1 MGHGTGSGTGN
12 STSAQGP
19 QLGSGRSIPIRQG
32 LLYKK
37 SNKSFSKDW
46 KKKYVTLCDDGRM
59 TYYPS
64 LNDYMSNVHGKEI
77 PLQYVTVKVPGQ
89 KPRGSRTV
97 PQTNPHSTGGSGNSE
112 SALNFR
118 SSDNLKKGEKV
129 TLTGYEMLKDPTEDN
144 NNENDKETKAE
155 ATTPNV
161 KKRHHRRMK
170 SNGVKLDGV
179 ENEQEQ
185 YEFHIVS
192 LDNKQWHFEASSV
205 EERDEWV
212 QAIEQQ
218 ILKSLQCNE
227 SSKAKG
233 GQSPSIMDL
242 QAIK

>member
-1 MGHGTGSGTGN
+1 M
-12 STSAQGP
+12 
-19 QLGSGRSIPIRQG
+19 
-32 LLYKK
+32 
-37 SNKSFSKDW
+37 
-46 KKKYVTLCDDGRM
+46 
-59 TYYPS
+59 
-64 LNDYMSNVHGKEI
+64 
-77 PLQYVTVKVPGQ
+77 KVPGQ

-97 PQTNPHSTGGSGNSE
+97 PQTNPHSTGSGNSE

-218 ILKSLQCNE
+218 ILKSLQVREKIIRTILFYITAGGKKNLV
-227 SSKAKG
+227 KLNYIYIAKN
-233 GQSPSIMDL
+233 S
-242 QAIK
+242 

>member
-1 MGHGTGSGTGN
+1 M
-12 STSAQGP
+12 
-19 QLGSGRSIPIRQG
+19 
-32 LLYKK
+32 
-37 SNKSFSKDW
+37 
-46 KKKYVTLCDDGRM
+46 
-59 TYYPS
+59 
-64 LNDYMSNVHGKEI
+64 
-77 PLQYVTVKVPGQ
+77 KVPGQ

-218 ILKSLQCNE
+218 ILKSLQVRKKVIRTILFTLQPE
-227 SSKAKG
+227 SKKTREIELFLYCKKLVKSTLLLNFYFSVMSPAKPKVDKALRSWIYKPLKPLNLTFLATTDVSTVMPQVSSYKTENYTKKNCMLG
-233 GQSPSIMDL
+233 IL
-242 QAIK
+242 

>member
-1 MGHGTGSGTGN
+1 M
-12 STSAQGP
+12 
-19 QLGSGRSIPIRQG
+19 
-32 LLYKK
+32 
-37 SNKSFSKDW
+37 
-46 KKKYVTLCDDGRM
+46 
-59 TYYPS
+59 
-64 LNDYMSNVHGKEI
+64 
-77 PLQYVTVKVPGQ
+77 KVPGQ

-218 ILKSLQCNE
+218 ILKSLQVRKKIIRTILFTLQPLFLYCKKLVK
-227 SSKAKG
+227 STLLLYLYFSVMSPAKPKVDKALRSWIYKPLKPLNLTFLATTDVSTVMP
-233 GQSPSIMDL
+233 QVS
-242 QAIK
+242 

>member
-1 MGHGTGSGTGN
+1 MRKNSRKIHLFHEIFCLHKFINTGV
-12 STSAQGP
+12 
-19 QLGSGRSIPIRQG
+19 IIRFFFY
-32 LLYKK
+32 LPT
-37 SNKSFSKDW
+37 FI
-46 KKKYVTLCDDGRM
+46 
-59 TYYPS
+59 
-64 LNDYMSNVHGKEI
+64 GKEI

-218 ILKSLQCNE
+218 ILKSLQV
-227 SSKAKG
+227 SKKTYIQYYLRHRQPEAKKN
-233 GQSPSIMDL
+233 S
-242 QAIK
+242 